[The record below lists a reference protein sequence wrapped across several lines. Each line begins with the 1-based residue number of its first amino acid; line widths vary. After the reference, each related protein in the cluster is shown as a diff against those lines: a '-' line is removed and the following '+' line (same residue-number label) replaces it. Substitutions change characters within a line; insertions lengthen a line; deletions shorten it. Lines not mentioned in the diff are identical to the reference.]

1 MARGMKQQTHH
12 RQGDLFEEVR
22 ESISTLSATR
32 RERLLNLIAALLL
45 ETETEVPATQEHG
58 DDQDHV

>member
-1 MARGMKQQTHH
+1 MARGMKQQTYH

-22 ESISTLSATR
+22 ASIPTLSATR
-32 RERLLNLIAALLL
+32 RGQLLDLIAALLL
-45 ETETEVPATQEHG
+45 ETVAEVPSAQEHG

>member
-12 RQGDLFEEVR
+12 RQGDLFEGER
-22 ESISTLSATR
+22 ASIPTLSATR
-32 RERLLNLIAALLL
+32 QGQLLDLIAALLL
-45 ETETEVPATQEHG
+45 ETVAEVSSAQEHG